1 MERAQTSVRRATAA
15 DLPFLCRNG
24 ELLARQHHEYD
35 PIRFVIFEP
44 AEEAF
49 SRYFSAQLESD
60 EAVFLIAEA
69 EGEPVGYAF
78 LRMEPES
85 FVDLAG
91 PCVWLHDLY
100 VIEAARGSGAGAQL
114 IEAAKQTARAM
125 GSPALMLSVAPQN
138 ARARRRFEAHGF
150 RPTMLEMRV
159 ELDAE

>member
-1 MERAQTSVRRATAA
+1 METAQISVRRATAA

-24 ELLARQHHEYD
+24 ELLARQHHAYD

-44 AEEAF
+44 PEEAF
-49 SRYFSAQLESD
+49 SRYFSAQLASD

-69 EGEPVGYAF
+69 GGEPVGYAF

-91 PCVWLHDLY
+91 PCVWLHDIY
-100 VIEAARGSGAGAQL
+100 VIESARAGGAGAQL
-114 IEAAKQTARAM
+114 IEAAKRTARSM

-138 ARARRRFEAHGF
+138 ARARGRFEAHGF
-150 RPTMLEMRV
+150 RVTMQEMRV
-159 ELDAE
+159 DFTEE